1 MENNLDIYRFEY
13 FSKSYS
19 PLGRIGQEQLR
30 EQVMCNLVS
39 QLSNPAELAFAKKL
53 IDQYF
58 SYLRLSAQPQI
69 IVSNSTK
76 YDELL
81 SQIAHV
87 FNKRNLFFHLAA
99 DSTQVIPTND
109 DKTYNL
115 LPEQFAVLGDLPY
128 ISCVIFGPAFTVSD
142 QDLTSLLTKLNR
154 DGHFFS
160 IAENTL
166 SIKRL
171 GQAKSILGSS
181 EQAQALEAD
190 FKARL
195 SELASLEPAAKL
207 AAILILEADYFRQS
221 DYLNE
226 AGHDLIVEIN
236 QVKNQTLSDL
246 TQEVEFDAK

>member
-39 QLSNPAELAFAKKL
+39 QLSNPAELAFTKKL

-69 IVSNSTK
+69 IVSNNPK
-76 YDELL
+76 YDVLL
-81 SQIAHV
+81 SQIAHI

-142 QDLTSLLTKLNR
+142 QDLASLLAKLNR

-160 IAENTL
+160 IAENAL

-207 AAILILEADYFRQS
+207 AAILTLEADYFRQS

-246 TQEVEFDAK
+246 TQEVEFDA

>member
-1 MENNLDIYRFEY
+1 M
-13 FSKSYS
+13 
-19 PLGRIGQEQLR
+19 
-30 EQVMCNLVS
+30 
-39 QLSNPAELAFAKKL
+39 
-53 IDQYF
+53 
-58 SYLRLSAQPQI
+58 
-69 IVSNSTK
+69 
-76 YDELL
+76 LL
-81 SQIAHV
+81 SQIAHI

-99 DSTQVIPTND
+99 DSTQVIPIND
-109 DKTYNL
+109 DKTHNL

-142 QDLTSLLTKLNR
+142 RDLTNLLTKLNR

-190 FKARL
+190 FKAGL
-195 SELASLEPAAKL
+195 SELASLEPEAKL
-207 AAILILEADYFRQS
+207 AAILTLEADYFRQS

-226 AGHDLIVEIN
+226 AGHDLIGEIN

-246 TQEVEFDAK
+246 TQEVGLDV